1 MTRLLRILIAV
12 AAALG
17 APWTVLA
24 ADAGTDVEDAEPA
37 PLVDT
42 SDLGALS
49 LRHVHV
55 VLERKG
61 DRIEVSELL
70 TFTSREG
77 TRFSAPAGVRVAL
90 PPGAVAPRTSDGE
103 GELLAAAVEAEGF
116 VVTGPIGQGGDD
128 LSVTFEVPIADGAVS
143 FEQPLPVGA
152 ASFQVISTWTREPAR
167 LSVRGAS
174 KAVKDELK
182 NGLVALIAMG
192 RAAEVRTLSV
202 SLTGIRDGADA
213 WPRRVAL
220 ASCVALFAAGAIAFV
235 RRRKRRGE
243 AL

>member
-1 MTRLLRILIAV
+1 MTRLLLLA
-12 AAALG
+12 AAALA
-17 APWTVLA
+17 APWAVRA
-24 ADAGTDVEDAEPA
+24 ADAGTDAEDADPA

-61 DRIEVSELL
+61 GRIEVSELM

-77 TRFSAPAGVRVAL
+77 TRFSAPSGVRVAL

-103 GELLAAAVEAEGF
+103 GEQLAAEVDDEGF
-116 VVTGPIGQGGDD
+116 VVTGPIGPGGDD

-143 FEQPLPVGA
+143 FVQPLPVSA

-174 KAVKDELK
+174 KAVKEELE

-192 RAAEVRTLSV
+192 RTAEVGTLAV
-202 SLTGIRDGADA
+202 SLTGIEDGADA

-220 ASCVALFAAGAIAFV
+220 ASCIALFAAGTIAFV
-235 RRRKRRGE
+235 RRRKKRKE
-243 AL
+243 AP